1 MVALRK
7 PTESESMTVA
17 GFLAWNPG
25 DGRLW
30 QLVDGEPVAMA
41 PASQTHAAI
50 QNELGRLLANHLAE
64 RGSVCRVL
72 ATPGVVPRVGANENV
87 RIPDLGVTCVPPSL
101 DYMMPDPALLVEVL
115 SPSNVADTRANIWA
129 YTTIP
134 SVREILLVHSTR
146 VGAELLRRGAD
157 GEWPEGPT
165 TLGPNDVLAL
175 DSIEGFSTPL
185 AALYRTTP
193 LAAG

>member
-7 PTESESMTVA
+7 SSAYMTLVE
-17 GFLAWNPG
+17 FLVWNPG
-25 DGRLW
+25 DGRRW

-50 QNELGRLLANHLAE
+50 RSELGALLRNQLAE
-64 RGSVCRVL
+64 RGSPCRVL
-72 ATPGVVPRVGANENV
+72 TTPGVVLRVGANENV
-87 RIPDLGVTCVPPSL
+87 RIPDLGVTCAPPTL
-101 DYMMPDPALLVEVL
+101 DHVMPEPVLLIEVL
-115 SPSNVADTRANIWA
+115 SPSNVAETRSNIWA

-134 SVREILLVHSTR
+134 SVCEVLLVHSTQ

-157 GEWPEGPT
+157 GQWPEGPVL
-165 TLGPNDVLAL
+165 LGPDDILAL
-175 DSIEGFSTPL
+175 DSIEGFGVSL
-185 AALYRTTP
+185 VALYRTTP